1 MIDRINGRVAVLVTA
16 CAVLVVLLV
25 GWFAFVSPQRSK
37 AARLGDQVNSLQAQI
52 ASTQAYLTSPEAK
65 NAPRELRR
73 LKLSIPDDI
82 QMSQIL
88 RQLAGAASRAGVTI
102 NAITP
107 QGLVPSAGGQ
117 AVPITL
123 AVQGHYF
130 RLSKFMHILR
140 SKADVRNNAIH
151 GPGRLYS
158 IDGIQFAGGGSG
170 PQVANLISASIALDA
185 FIATPAPPPP
195 PTTTTTTG

>member
-1 MIDRINGRVAVLVTA
+1 MIDRINGRVAVLVST

-37 AARLGDQVNSLQAQI
+37 AARLGDQVNTLQAQI
-52 ASTQAYLTSPEAK
+52 ASTQAYLQSPEAK

-73 LKLSIPDDI
+73 LKLVIPDDV

-88 RQLAGAASRAGVTI
+88 RQLASTASRAGVTI
-102 NAITP
+102 ESITP

-117 AVPITL
+117 ALPISL
-123 AVQGHYF
+123 SVQGHYF
-130 RLSKFMHILR
+130 RLSKFLHILR
-140 SKADVRNNAIH
+140 AKADVRNNAIH

-158 IDGIQFAGGGSG
+158 VDSIQFSGGGGQS
-170 PQVANLISASIALDA
+170 ASLISASIALNA

-195 PTTTTTTG
+195 ATTTTG